1 MLKKLLLA
9 AAAAYGVL
17 MIFAHM
23 NDKLM
28 RGYFMAPLKFKDLVA
43 EDNMSERE
51 DSFGFKSKIWL
62 YGVNSPEKLAENFN
76 KYDGFE
82 VDVAYDEKE
91 RVFLV
96 GSGSEKITLDDM
108 FAAKPDLSGKYFWLD
123 VKNIDFNHQAEIL
136 KELIA
141 LAGRNIMH
149 KSHLVVVSPN
159 AEYLDDF
166 ATSGFLTGFRF
177 PSLYR
182 VKRGDMRKVLE
193 KAVEKYKNSTVDFVC
208 GDVRYFNFMD
218 FYFPKAPKMYQNTGR
233 EAKNINPYILKRSDT
248 YVVLNQESEVKMPR

>member
-9 AAAAYGVL
+9 AAALYGVW
-17 MIFAHM
+17 AVSVHM

-51 DSFGFKSKIWL
+51 GSFGFKSKIWL

-82 VDVAYDEKE
+82 IDVVYNEKE
-91 RVFLV
+91 RTFFVGR
-96 GSGSEKITLDDM
+96 GSGKVTLDDM
-108 FAAKPDLSGKYFWLD
+108 FAVKPDLSGKFFWLD
-123 VKNIDFNHQAEIL
+123 VKNIDFNNQSEIL
-136 KELIA
+136 RELIA
-141 LAGRNIMH
+141 LTGRNIMH

-166 ATSGFLTGFRF
+166 AASGFLTCFRF

-182 VKRGDMRKVLE
+182 VKRGDIRKVLE
-193 KAVEKYKNSTVDFVC
+193 AAVEIQRSTLFAATC
-208 GDVRYFNFMD
+208 AILTLWTFIFREPRKCIRIRAGKRKTLIPIFLSVRIPVSF
-218 FYFPKAPKMYQNTGR
+218 
-233 EAKNINPYILKRSDT
+233 
-248 YVVLNQESEVKMPR
+248 

>member
-1 MLKKLLLA
+1 M
-9 AAAAYGVL
+9 
-17 MIFAHM
+17 HM

-51 DSFGFKSKIWL
+51 GSFGFKSKIWL
-62 YGVNSPEKLAENFN
+62 YGVNSPEKLAKNFN

-82 VDVAYDEKE
+82 IDVVYNEKE
-91 RVFLV
+91 RTFFVGR
-96 GSGSEKITLDDM
+96 GSGKVTLDDM
-108 FAAKPDLSGKYFWLD
+108 FAVKPDLSGKFFWLD
-123 VKNIDFNHQAEIL
+123 VKNIDFNNQSEIL
-136 KELIA
+136 RELIA
-141 LAGRNIMH
+141 LTGRNIMH

-166 ATSGFLTGFRF
+166 AASGFLTCFRF

-182 VKRGDMRKVLE
+182 VKRGDIRKVLE
-193 KAVEKYKNSTVDFVC
+193 AAVEKYKNSTVDFIC

-218 FYFPKAPKMYQNTGR
+218 FYFPGAPKMYQNTGR

-248 YVVLNQESEVKMPR
+248 SVVLNQEP

>member
-9 AAAAYGVL
+9 AAALYGVW
-17 MIFAHM
+17 AVSVHM

-51 DSFGFKSKIWL
+51 GRFGFKSKIWL
-62 YGVNSPEKLAENFN
+62 YGVNSPEKLAKNFN

-82 VDVAYDEKE
+82 IDVVYNEKE
-91 RVFLV
+91 RTFFVGR
-96 GSGSEKITLDDM
+96 GSGKVTLDDM
-108 FAAKPDLSGKYFWLD
+108 FAVKPDLSGKFFWLD
-123 VKNIDFNHQAEIL
+123 VKNIDFNNQSEIL
-136 KELIA
+136 RELIA
-141 LAGRNIMH
+141 LTGRNIMH
-149 KSHLVVVSPN
+149 KSHLAIVSPN

-166 ATSGFLTGFRF
+166 AASGFLTCFRF

-182 VKRGDMRKVLE
+182 VKRGDIRKVLE
-193 KAVEKYKNSTVDFVC
+193 AAVEKYKNSTVDFIC

-218 FYFPKAPKMYQNTGR
+218 FYFPGAPKMYQNTGR

-248 YVVLNQESEVKMPR
+248 SVVLNQEP